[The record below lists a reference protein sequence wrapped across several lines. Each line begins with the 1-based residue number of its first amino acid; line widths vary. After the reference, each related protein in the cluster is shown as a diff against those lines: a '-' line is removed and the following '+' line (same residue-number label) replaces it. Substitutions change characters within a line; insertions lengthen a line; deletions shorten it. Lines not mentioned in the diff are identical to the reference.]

1 MGLGSRW
8 LAKKKKIIN
17 MDLSKF
23 SSKAQGLLGKMSEV
37 KQEISEKAEQRATE
51 RKEQKEKEQVMK
63 EEVLRLEAEEATGYY
78 MRDGKL
84 IISTIDGM
92 KTWLTNLGQDTTP
105 ALMQTLQM
113 QLQVLKHVQSP
124 SMTGMALDNMIL
136 CLNKAVNTA
145 QNDIE
150 LANIREAF
158 ASMLQNYF
166 FMQEANMR
174 CVQLRNK
181 EEGYQLL
188 TQAGEMLSDA
198 VTKTAAALSGNV
210 LDMTTT
216 VVHNIFESEAVQK
229 GYIKNLF
236 KWIGDKSQLKAKE
249 KEFNQTLEMLFDTLD
264 LHAALLGPSIL
275 IKGMLARYRKTIL
288 EHREN
293 EKLQMYI
300 DRGYKIDVT
309 KLSKITSDL
318 QSTATA
324 IVRKNPINA
333 LSGITTVLGGVA
345 GLVVDKINSNNKT
358 ELDIKAYC
366 TLQDAL
372 EVECNKLQEE
382 LSKME
387 GEITSLKQ
395 QHKELGMLQFAE
407 KKELQQKI
415 DLKVEEK
422 DAVYN
427 ALKTTKEKLAEMK
440 QLFPDAYAIKAEL
453 DQLEEKLMAVENKF
467 L

>member
-1 MGLGSRW
+1 MAFTKLTGIMDKVSDVTKNI
-8 LAKKKKIIN
+8 AEITEQKASKI
-17 MDLSKF
+17 K
-23 SSKAQGLLGKMSEV
+23 
-37 KQEISEKAEQRATE
+37 EQREHKQA
-51 RKEQKEKEQVMK
+51 EKE
-63 EEVLRLEAEEATGYY
+63 ELLRLEAEEATGYY

-113 QLQVLKHVQSP
+113 QLQVLKQVQSP
-124 SMTGMALDNMIL
+124 SMTGMALDNMML
-136 CLNKAVNTA
+136 CMSKAVNTA
-145 QNDIE
+145 TNDSE
-150 LANIREAF
+150 LANIREAV
-158 ASMLQNYF
+158 ASMIQNYF
-166 FMQEANMR
+166 FMQEANLR
-174 CVQLRNK
+174 CAQLKDR
-181 EEGYQLL
+181 EEGAKLL

-198 VTKTAAALSGNV
+198 VTKTATALTGSTI
-210 LDMTTT
+210 DMATT
-216 VVHNIFESEAVQK
+216 VVRNIFEAEAVQK

-236 KWIGDKSQLKAKE
+236 AWIGNKKQLKEKE
-249 KEFNQTLEMLFDTLD
+249 KEFNQTLEMLFETFD
-264 LHAALLGPSIL
+264 LHATLIGPSIL
-275 IKGMLARYRKTIL
+275 IKGMLSRYRKTIL
-288 EHREN
+288 EYREN

-333 LSGITTVLGGVA
+333 LSGITMVLGGVA

-395 QHKELGMLQFAE
+395 QYKELGMLQFAE

>member
-1 MGLGSRW
+1 
-8 LAKKKKIIN
+8 
-17 MDLSKF
+17 MDLNKF

-37 KQEISEKAEQRATE
+37 TQELSEKAEQRAAE
-51 RKEQKEKEQVMK
+51 RKEQKEKEQAIK

-92 KTWLTNLGQDTTP
+92 KTWLTSLGQDTTP

-113 QLQVLKHVQSP
+113 QLQVLKQVQSP
-124 SMTGMALDNMIL
+124 SMTGMALDNMML
-136 CLNKAVNTA
+136 CMSKAVNTA
-145 QNDIE
+145 TNDSE
-150 LANIREAF
+150 LANIREAV
-158 ASMLQNYF
+158 ASMIQNYF
-166 FMQEANMR
+166 FMQEANLK
-174 CVQLRNK
+174 CAQLKNK
-181 EEGYQLL
+181 KEGYKLL
-188 TQAGEMLSDA
+188 TQSGEMLSNA
-198 VTKTAAALSGNV
+198 VIKTASALTGGTI
-210 LDMTTT
+210 DMATT
-216 VVHNIFESEAVQK
+216 VVRNIFEAEAVQQ
-229 GYIKNLF
+229 GYIKNLIA
-236 KWIGDKSQLKAKE
+236 WIGDKKQLKEKE
-249 KEFNQTLEMLFDTLD
+249 KEFNQTLEMLFETFD
-264 LHAALLGPSIL
+264 LHATLIGPSIL
-275 IKGMLARYRKTIL
+275 IKGMLSRYRKTIL

-300 DRGYKIDVT
+300 NRGYKIDVT

-440 QLFPDAYAIKAEL
+440 QLFPDAYAIKVEL

>member
-1 MGLGSRW
+1 
-8 LAKKKKIIN
+8 

-37 KQEISEKAEQRATE
+37 TQELSEKAELRAAE
-51 RKEQKEKEQVMK
+51 RKEQKEKENAIR
-63 EEVLRLEAEEATGYY
+63 EEGLRLEAEEASGYY
-78 MRDGKL
+78 MRDGNL

-113 QLQVLKHVQSP
+113 QLQVLKQVQSP
-124 SMTGMALDNMIL
+124 SMTGMALDNMML
-136 CLNKAVNTA
+136 CMSKAVNTA
-145 QNDIE
+145 TNDSE
-150 LANIREAF
+150 LANIREAV
-158 ASMLQNYF
+158 ASMIQNYF
-166 FMQEANMR
+166 FMQEANLK
-174 CVQLRNK
+174 CAQLKNK
-181 EEGYQLL
+181 KEGYKLL
-188 TQAGEMLSDA
+188 TQSGEMLSNA
-198 VTKTAAALSGNV
+198 VIKTASALTGGTI
-210 LDMTTT
+210 DMATT
-216 VVHNIFESEAVQK
+216 VVRNIFEAEAVQQ
-229 GYIKNLF
+229 GYIKNLIA
-236 KWIGDKSQLKAKE
+236 WIGDKKQLKEKE
-249 KEFNQTLEMLFDTLD
+249 KEFNQTLEMLFDTFD
-264 LHAALLGPSIL
+264 LHATLIGPSIL
-275 IKGMLARYRKTIL
+275 IKGMLSRYRKTIL

-300 DRGYKIDVT
+300 DRGHKIDVT

>member
-1 MGLGSRW
+1 M
-8 LAKKKKIIN
+8 N
-17 MDLSKF
+17 LSKF

-37 KQEISEKAEQRATE
+37 TQELSEKAELRAAE
-51 RKEQKEKEQVMK
+51 RKEQKEKENAIR
-63 EEVLRLEAEEATGYY
+63 EEGLRLEAEEASGYY

-113 QLQVLKHVQSP
+113 QLQVLKQVQSP
-124 SMTGMALDNMIL
+124 SMTGMALDNIML
-136 CLNKAVNTA
+136 CMSKAVNTA
-145 QNDIE
+145 TNDSE
-150 LANIREAF
+150 LANIREAV
-158 ASMLQNYF
+158 ASMIQNYF
-166 FMQEANMR
+166 FMQEANLK
-174 CVQLRNK
+174 CAQLKNK
-181 EEGYQLL
+181 KEGYKLL
-188 TQAGEMLSDA
+188 TQSGEMLSNA
-198 VTKTAAALSGNV
+198 VIKTASALTGGTI
-210 LDMTTT
+210 DMATT
-216 VVHNIFESEAVQK
+216 VVRNIFEAEAVQQ
-229 GYIKNLF
+229 GYIKNLIA
-236 KWIGDKSQLKAKE
+236 WIGDKKQLKEKE
-249 KEFNQTLEMLFDTLD
+249 KEFNQTLEMLFETFD
-264 LHAALLGPSIL
+264 LHATLIGPSIL
-275 IKGMLARYRKTIL
+275 IKGMLSRYRKTIL

>member
-1 MGLGSRW
+1 MAFTKLTGLIDKVSDVTKNI
-8 LAKKKKIIN
+8 AEITEQ
-17 MDLSKF
+17 
-23 SSKAQGLLGKMSEV
+23 KASEI
-37 KQEISEKAEQRATE
+37 KEQR
-51 RKEQKEKEQVMK
+51 EQKQAEKE
-63 EEVLRLEAEEATGYY
+63 ELLRLEAEEATGYY

-113 QLQVLKHVQSP
+113 QLQVLKQVQSP
-124 SMTGMALDNMIL
+124 SMTGMALDNMML
-136 CLNKAVNTA
+136 CMSKAVNTA
-145 QNDIE
+145 TNDSE
-150 LANIREAF
+150 LANIREAV
-158 ASMLQNYF
+158 ASMIQNYF
-166 FMQEANMR
+166 FMQEANLK
-174 CVQLRNK
+174 CAQLKDR
-181 EEGYQLL
+181 EEGTKLL

-198 VTKTAAALSGNV
+198 VTKTATALTGSTI
-210 LDMTTT
+210 DMATT
-216 VVHNIFESEAVQK
+216 VVRNIFEAEAVQK

-236 KWIGDKSQLKAKE
+236 AWIGDKKQLKAKE
-249 KEFNQTLEMLFDTLD
+249 KEFNQTLEMLFDTFD
-264 LHAALLGPSIL
+264 LHATLLGPSIL
-275 IKGMLARYRKTIL
+275 IKGMLSRYRKTIL
-288 EHREN
+288 EYREN

-300 DRGYKIDVT
+300 DRGYKIDAQ
-309 KLSKITSDL
+309 KLSELSSGVVAT
-318 QSTATA
+318 TTA
-324 IVRKNPINA
+324 IVTKRPLKA
-333 LSGITTVLGGVA
+333 LSGLTMALSGAA
-345 GLVVDKINSNNKT
+345 GLVADKINSNKT
-358 ELDIKAYC
+358 GLDIKAYC

-382 LSKME
+382 LSKMD

>member
-1 MGLGSRW
+1 
-8 LAKKKKIIN
+8 

-37 KQEISEKAEQRATE
+37 TQELSEKAELRAAE
-51 RKEQKEKEQVMK
+51 RKEQKEKENTIR
-63 EEVLRLEAEEATGYY
+63 EEVLRLEAEEASGYY

-113 QLQVLKHVQSP
+113 QLQVLKQVQSP
-124 SMTGMALDNMIL
+124 SMTGMALDNIML
-136 CLNKAVNTA
+136 CMSKAVNTA
-145 QNDIE
+145 TNDSE
-150 LANIREAF
+150 LANIREAV
-158 ASMLQNYF
+158 ASMIQNYF
-166 FMQEANMR
+166 FMQEANLK
-174 CVQLRNK
+174 CAQLKNK
-181 EEGYQLL
+181 KEGYKLL
-188 TQAGEMLSDA
+188 TQSGEMLSNA
-198 VTKTAAALSGNV
+198 VIKTASALTGGTI
-210 LDMTTT
+210 DMATT
-216 VVHNIFESEAVQK
+216 VVRNIFEAEAVQQ
-229 GYIKNLF
+229 GYIKNLIA
-236 KWIGDKSQLKAKE
+236 WIGDKKQLKEKE
-249 KEFNQTLEMLFDTLD
+249 KEFNQTLEMLFETFD
-264 LHAALLGPSIL
+264 LHATLIGPSIL
-275 IKGMLARYRKTIL
+275 IKGMLSRYRKTIL

-372 EVECNKLQEE
+372 EVGCNKLQEE

>member
-1 MGLGSRW
+1 M
-8 LAKKKKIIN
+8 A
-17 MDLSKF
+17 
-23 SSKAQGLLGKMSEV
+23 LGKLTGLIDKVSDVTKNIAEITEQKASE
-37 KQEISEKAEQRATE
+37 I
-51 RKEQKEKEQVMK
+51 KEQYEHKQAEKE
-63 EEVLRLEAEEATGYY
+63 ELLRLEAEEATGYY

-124 SMTGMALDNMIL
+124 SMTGMALDNMML
-136 CLNKAVNTA
+136 CMSKAVNTA
-145 QNDIE
+145 TNDSE
-150 LANIREAF
+150 LANIREAV
-158 ASMLQNYF
+158 ASMIQNYF
-166 FMQEANMR
+166 FMQEANLK
-174 CVQLRNK
+174 CAQLKDR
-181 EEGYQLL
+181 EEGAKLL

-198 VTKTAAALSGNV
+198 VTKTATALTGSTI
-210 LDMTTT
+210 DMATT
-216 VVHNIFESEAVQK
+216 VVRNIFEAEAVQK

-236 KWIGDKSQLKAKE
+236 AWIGDKKQLKAKE
-249 KEFNQTLEMLFDTLD
+249 KEFNQTLEMLFDTCD
-264 LHAALLGPSIL
+264 RHAALLGPSIL
-275 IKGMLARYRKTIL
+275 IKGMLSRYRKAIL
-288 EHREN
+288 EYHQN

-300 DRGYKIDVT
+300 DRGHKIDAQ
-309 KLSKITSDL
+309 KLSDL
-318 QSTATA
+318 SSGVVATTTA
-324 IVRKNPINA
+324 IVTKRPLKA
-333 LSGITTVLGGVA
+333 LSGLTMALSGAA
-345 GLVVDKINSNNKT
+345 GLVADKINSNKT
-358 ELDIKAYC
+358 GLDIKAYC

-407 KKELQQKI
+407 KKELQRKI
-415 DLKVEEK
+415 DLKTEEK

-427 ALKTTKEKLAEMK
+427 ALKATREKLFEMK
-440 QLFPDAYAIKAEL
+440 QLFPDAYAVNTEL
-453 DQLEEKLMAVENKF
+453 NQLEEKLIAVENKF

>member
-1 MGLGSRW
+1 MAFGKLTGL
-8 LAKKKKIIN
+8 IN
-17 MDLSKF
+17 KVSDVTKNIAEITEQ
-23 SSKAQGLLGKMSEV
+23 KASEI
-37 KQEISEKAEQRATE
+37 KEQR
-51 RKEQKEKEQVMK
+51 EQKQAEKE
-63 EEVLRLEAEEATGYY
+63 ELLRLEAEEATGYY

-124 SMTGMALDNMIL
+124 SMTGMALDNMML
-136 CLNKAVNTA
+136 CMSKAVNTA
-145 QNDIE
+145 TNDSE

-158 ASMLQNYF
+158 ASMIQNYF
-166 FMQEANMR
+166 FMQEANLR
-174 CVQLRNK
+174 CAQLKDR
-181 EEGYQLL
+181 EEGTKLL

-198 VTKTAAALSGNV
+198 VTKTATALTGSTI
-210 LDMTTT
+210 DMATT
-216 VVHNIFESEAVQK
+216 VVRNIFEAEAVQK

-236 KWIGDKSQLKAKE
+236 AWIGDKKQLKAKE
-249 KEFNQTLEMLFDTLD
+249 KEFNQTLEMLFDTFD

-275 IKGMLARYRKTIL
+275 IKGMLSRYRKAIL
-288 EHREN
+288 EYHQN

-300 DRGYKIDVT
+300 DRGHKIDAQ
-309 KLSKITSDL
+309 KLTDL
-318 QSTATA
+318 SSGVVATTTA
-324 IVRKNPINA
+324 IITKRPFKA
-333 LSGITTVLGGVA
+333 LSGLTMALSGAA
-345 GLVVDKINSNNKT
+345 GLVADKINSNKT
-358 ELDIKAYC
+358 GLDIKAYC

-387 GEITSLKQ
+387 SEITSLKQ

-453 DQLEEKLMAVENKF
+453 DQLEEKLIAIENKF

>member
-1 MGLGSRW
+1 MAFTKLTGLIDKVSDVTKNI
-8 LAKKKKIIN
+8 AEITEQ
-17 MDLSKF
+17 
-23 SSKAQGLLGKMSEV
+23 KASEI
-37 KQEISEKAEQRATE
+37 KEQR
-51 RKEQKEKEQVMK
+51 EQKQAEKE
-63 EEVLRLEAEEATGYY
+63 ELLRLEAEEATGYY

-113 QLQVLKHVQSP
+113 QLQVLKQLQSP

-136 CLNKAVNTA
+136 YLSKAVNTA
-145 QNDIE
+145 QNDTE

-158 ASMLQNYF
+158 ASMIQNYF
-166 FMQEANMR
+166 FMQEANLR
-174 CVQLRNK
+174 CAQLKDR
-181 EEGYQLL
+181 EEGAKLL

-198 VTKTAAALSGNV
+198 VTKTATALTGSTI
-210 LDMTTT
+210 DMATT
-216 VVHNIFESEAVQK
+216 VVCNIFEAEAVQK

-236 KWIGDKSQLKAKE
+236 AWIGDKKQLKAKE
-249 KEFNQTLEMLFDTLD
+249 KEFNQTLEMLFDTFD

-275 IKGMLARYRKTIL
+275 IKGMLSRYRKAIL
-288 EHREN
+288 EYHQN

-300 DRGYKIDVT
+300 DRGHKIDAQ
-309 KLSKITSDL
+309 KLTDL
-318 QSTATA
+318 SSGVVATTTA
-324 IVRKNPINA
+324 IITKRPLKA
-333 LSGITTVLGGVA
+333 LSGLTMALSGAA
-345 GLVVDKINSNNKT
+345 GLVADKINSNKT
-358 ELDIKAYC
+358 GLDIKAYC

-387 GEITSLKQ
+387 SEITSLKQ

-453 DQLEEKLMAVENKF
+453 DQLEEKLIANENKF
-467 L
+467 I

>member
-1 MGLGSRW
+1 MAFTKLTGLIDKVSDVTKNI
-8 LAKKKKIIN
+8 AEITEQ
-17 MDLSKF
+17 
-23 SSKAQGLLGKMSEV
+23 KASEI
-37 KQEISEKAEQRATE
+37 KEQR
-51 RKEQKEKEQVMK
+51 EQKQAEKE
-63 EEVLRLEAEEATGYY
+63 ELLRLEAEEATGYY

-288 EHREN
+288 EYHQN

-300 DRGYKIDVT
+300 DRGHKIDT
-309 KLSKITSDL
+309 QKLSDL
-318 QSTATA
+318 S
-324 IVRKNPINA
+324 
-333 LSGITTVLGGVA
+333 SGITSSTLAIIGPNKLAAVPGVLKSLNSIA
-345 GLVVDKINSNNKT
+345 GLVADKINSNKT
-358 ELDIKAYC
+358 GLDIKAYC

>member
-1 MGLGSRW
+1 
-8 LAKKKKIIN
+8 
-17 MDLSKF
+17 MDLSKI

-37 KQEISEKAEQRATE
+37 TQELSEKAEQRAAE
-51 RKEQKEKEQVMK
+51 RKEQKEKEQAMK
-63 EEVLRLEAEEATGYY
+63 EEVFRLEAEEATGYY

-113 QLQVLKHVQSP
+113 QLQVLKQVQSP
-124 SMTGMALDNMIL
+124 SMTGMALDNMML
-136 CLNKAVNTA
+136 CMSKAVNTA
-145 QNDIE
+145 TNDSE
-150 LANIREAF
+150 LANIREAV
-158 ASMLQNYF
+158 ASMIQNYF
-166 FMQEANMR
+166 FMQEANLK
-174 CVQLRNK
+174 CAQLKNK
-181 EEGYQLL
+181 KEGYKLL
-188 TQAGEMLSDA
+188 TQSGEMLSNA
-198 VTKTAAALSGNV
+198 VIKTASALTGGTI
-210 LDMTTT
+210 DMATT
-216 VVHNIFESEAVQK
+216 VVRNIFEAEAVQQ
-229 GYIKNLF
+229 GYIKNLIA
-236 KWIGDKSQLKAKE
+236 WIGDKKQLKEKE
-249 KEFNQTLEMLFDTLD
+249 KEFNQTLEMLFETFD
-264 LHAALLGPSIL
+264 LHATLIGPSIL
-275 IKGMLARYRKTIL
+275 IKGMLSRYRKTIL

>member
-1 MGLGSRW
+1 M
-8 LAKKKKIIN
+8 A
-17 MDLSKF
+17 
-23 SSKAQGLLGKMSEV
+23 LGKLTGLIDKVSDVTKNIAEITEQKASEI
-37 KQEISEKAEQRATE
+37 KEQR
-51 RKEQKEKEQVMK
+51 EQKQAEKE
-63 EEVLRLEAEEATGYY
+63 ELLRLEAEEATGYY

-124 SMTGMALDNMIL
+124 SMTGMALDNMML
-136 CLNKAVNTA
+136 CMSKAVNTA
-145 QNDIE
+145 TNDSE
-150 LANIREAF
+150 LANIREAV
-158 ASMLQNYF
+158 ASMIQNYF
-166 FMQEANMR
+166 FMQEANLR
-174 CVQLRNK
+174 CAQLKDR
-181 EEGYQLL
+181 EEGAKLL

-198 VTKTAAALSGNV
+198 VTKTATALTGSTI
-210 LDMTTT
+210 DMATT
-216 VVHNIFESEAVQK
+216 VVRNIFEAEAVQK

-236 KWIGDKSQLKAKE
+236 AWIGDKKQLKEKE
-249 KEFNQTLEMLFDTLD
+249 KEFNQTLEMLFDTFD
-264 LHAALLGPSIL
+264 LHATLLGPSIL
-275 IKGMLARYRKTIL
+275 IKGMLSRYRKAIL
-288 EHREN
+288 EYHQN

-300 DRGYKIDVT
+300 DRGHKIDAQ
-309 KLSKITSDL
+309 KLTDL
-318 QSTATA
+318 SSGVVATTTA
-324 IVRKNPINA
+324 IITKRPLKA
-333 LSGITTVLGGVA
+333 LSGLTMALSGAA
-345 GLVVDKINSNNKT
+345 GLVADKINSNKT
-358 ELDIKAYC
+358 GLDIKAYC

-387 GEITSLKQ
+387 SEITSLKQ

>member
-1 MGLGSRW
+1 MAFTKLTGLIDKVSDVTKNI
-8 LAKKKKIIN
+8 AEITEQKASKI
-17 MDLSKF
+17 K
-23 SSKAQGLLGKMSEV
+23 
-37 KQEISEKAEQRATE
+37 EQR
-51 RKEQKEKEQVMK
+51 EQKQAEKE
-63 EEVLRLEAEEATGYY
+63 EILRLEAEEATGYY

-136 CLNKAVNTA
+136 CLSKAVNTA
-145 QNDIE
+145 QNDTE

-158 ASMLQNYF
+158 ASMIQNYF
-166 FMQEANMR
+166 FMQEANLR
-174 CVQLRNK
+174 CAQLKDR
-181 EEGYQLL
+181 EEGAKLL

-198 VTKTAAALSGNV
+198 VTKTATALTGSTI
-210 LDMTTT
+210 DMATT
-216 VVHNIFESEAVQK
+216 VVRNIFEAEAVQK

-236 KWIGDKSQLKAKE
+236 AWIGDKKQLKAKE
-249 KEFNQTLEMLFDTLD
+249 KEFNQTLEMLFDTFD
-264 LHAALLGPSIL
+264 LHATLLGPSIL
-275 IKGMLARYRKTIL
+275 IKGMLSRYRKAIL
-288 EHREN
+288 EYHQN

-300 DRGYKIDVT
+300 DRGYKIDAQ
-309 KLSKITSDL
+309 KLSDL
-318 QSTATA
+318 SSGVVATTTA
-324 IVRKNPINA
+324 IVTKRPLKA
-333 LSGITTVLGGVA
+333 LSGLTMALSGAA
-345 GLVVDKINSNNKT
+345 GLVADKINSNKT
-358 ELDIKAYC
+358 GLDIKAYC

-415 DLKVEEK
+415 DLKTEEK

-427 ALKTTKEKLAEMK
+427 ALKATREKLFEMK
-440 QLFPDAYAIKAEL
+440 QLFPDAYAVNTEL
-453 DQLEEKLMAVENKF
+453 NQLEEKLIAIENKF

>member
-1 MGLGSRW
+1 
-8 LAKKKKIIN
+8 

-37 KQEISEKAEQRATE
+37 TQELSEKAELRAAE
-51 RKEQKEKEQVMK
+51 RKEQKEKENAIR
-63 EEVLRLEAEEATGYY
+63 EEGLRLEAEEASGYY

-113 QLQVLKHVQSP
+113 QLQVLKQVQSP
-124 SMTGMALDNMIL
+124 SMTGMALDNIML
-136 CLNKAVNTA
+136 CMSKAVNTA
-145 QNDIE
+145 TNDSE
-150 LANIREAF
+150 LANIREAV
-158 ASMLQNYF
+158 ASMIQNYF
-166 FMQEANMR
+166 FMQEANLK
-174 CVQLRNK
+174 CAQLKNK
-181 EEGYQLL
+181 KEGYKLL
-188 TQAGEMLSDA
+188 TQSGEMLSNA
-198 VTKTAAALSGNV
+198 VIKTASALTGGTI
-210 LDMTTT
+210 DMATT
-216 VVHNIFESEAVQK
+216 VVRNIFEAEAVQQ
-229 GYIKNLF
+229 GYIKNLIA
-236 KWIGDKSQLKAKE
+236 WIGDKKQLKEKE
-249 KEFNQTLEMLFDTLD
+249 KEFNQTLEMLFETFD
-264 LHAALLGPSIL
+264 LHATLIGPSIL
-275 IKGMLARYRKTIL
+275 IKGMLSRYRKTIL

-333 LSGITTVLGGVA
+333 LSGITTMLGGVA

>member
-1 MGLGSRW
+1 MAFTKLTGLIDKVSDVTKNI
-8 LAKKKKIIN
+8 AEITEQ
-17 MDLSKF
+17 
-23 SSKAQGLLGKMSEV
+23 KASEI
-37 KQEISEKAEQRATE
+37 KEQR
-51 RKEQKEKEQVMK
+51 EQKQTEKE
-63 EEVLRLEAEEATGYY
+63 ELLRLEAEEATGYY

-124 SMTGMALDNMIL
+124 SMTGMALDNMML
-136 CLNKAVNTA
+136 CMSKAVNTA
-145 QNDIE
+145 TNDSE

-158 ASMLQNYF
+158 ASMIQNYF
-166 FMQEANMR
+166 FMQEANLR
-174 CVQLRNK
+174 CAQLKDR
-181 EEGYQLL
+181 EEGTKLL

-198 VTKTAAALSGNV
+198 VTKTATALTGSTI
-210 LDMTTT
+210 DMATT
-216 VVHNIFESEAVQK
+216 VVRNIFEAEAVQK

-236 KWIGDKSQLKAKE
+236 VWIGDKKQLKAKE
-249 KEFNQTLEMLFDTLD
+249 KEFNQTLEMLFDTFD

-275 IKGMLARYRKTIL
+275 IKGMLSRYRKAIL
-288 EHREN
+288 EYHQN

-300 DRGYKIDVT
+300 DRGHKIDAQ
-309 KLSKITSDL
+309 KLTDL
-318 QSTATA
+318 SSGVVATTTA
-324 IVRKNPINA
+324 IITKRPLKA
-333 LSGITTVLGGVA
+333 LSGLTMALSGAA
-345 GLVVDKINSNNKT
+345 GLVADKINSNKT
-358 ELDIKAYC
+358 GLDIKAYC

-387 GEITSLKQ
+387 SEITSLKQ

-453 DQLEEKLMAVENKF
+453 DQLEEKLIAIENKF

>member
-1 MGLGSRW
+1 MAFTKLTGLIDKVSNVTKNI
-8 LAKKKKIIN
+8 AEITEQ
-17 MDLSKF
+17 
-23 SSKAQGLLGKMSEV
+23 KASEI
-37 KQEISEKAEQRATE
+37 KEQR
-51 RKEQKEKEQVMK
+51 EQKQAEKE
-63 EEVLRLEAEEATGYY
+63 ELLRLEAEEATGYY

-124 SMTGMALDNMIL
+124 SMTGMALDNMML
-136 CLNKAVNTA
+136 CMSKAVNTA
-145 QNDIE
+145 TNDSE

-158 ASMLQNYF
+158 ASMIQNYF
-166 FMQEANMR
+166 FMQEANLR
-174 CVQLRNK
+174 CAQLKDR
-181 EEGYQLL
+181 EEGTKLL

-198 VTKTAAALSGNV
+198 VTKTATALTGSTI
-210 LDMTTT
+210 DMATT
-216 VVHNIFESEAVQK
+216 VVRNIFEAEAVQK

-236 KWIGDKSQLKAKE
+236 AWIGDKKQLKAKE
-249 KEFNQTLEMLFDTLD
+249 KEFNQTLEMLFDTFD

-275 IKGMLARYRKTIL
+275 IKGMLSRYRKAIL
-288 EHREN
+288 EYHQN

-300 DRGYKIDVT
+300 DRGHKIDAH
-309 KLSKITSDL
+309 KLTDL
-318 QSTATA
+318 SSGVVATTTA
-324 IVRKNPINA
+324 IITKRPLKA
-333 LSGITTVLGGVA
+333 LSGLTMALSGAA
-345 GLVVDKINSNNKT
+345 GLVADKINSNKT
-358 ELDIKAYC
+358 GLDIKAYC

-372 EVECNKLQEE
+372 EVECNKLQED

-387 GEITSLKQ
+387 SEITSLKQ
-395 QHKELGMLQFAE
+395 QYKELGMLQFAE

-453 DQLEEKLMAVENKF
+453 DQLEEKLIAIENKF

>member
-1 MGLGSRW
+1 MAFTKLTGLIDKVSDVTKNI
-8 LAKKKKIIN
+8 AEITEQ
-17 MDLSKF
+17 
-23 SSKAQGLLGKMSEV
+23 KASEI
-37 KQEISEKAEQRATE
+37 KEQREHKQA
-51 RKEQKEKEQVMK
+51 EKE
-63 EEVLRLEAEEATGYY
+63 ELLRLEAEEATGYY

-113 QLQVLKHVQSP
+113 QLQVLKQVQSP
-124 SMTGMALDNMIL
+124 SMTGMALDNMML
-136 CLNKAVNTA
+136 CMSKAVNTA
-145 QNDIE
+145 TNDSE
-150 LANIREAF
+150 LANIREAV
-158 ASMLQNYF
+158 ASMIQNYF
-166 FMQEANMR
+166 FMQEANLR
-174 CVQLRNK
+174 CAQLKDR
-181 EEGYQLL
+181 EEGAKLL

-198 VTKTAAALSGNV
+198 VTKTATALTGSTI
-210 LDMTTT
+210 DMATT
-216 VVHNIFESEAVQK
+216 VVRNIFEAEAVQK

-236 KWIGDKSQLKAKE
+236 AWIGDKKQLKAKE
-249 KEFNQTLEMLFDTLD
+249 KEFNQTLEMLFDTFD
-264 LHAALLGPSIL
+264 LHATLLGPSIL
-275 IKGMLARYRKTIL
+275 IKGMLSRYRKTIL
-288 EHREN
+288 EYREN

-300 DRGYKIDVT
+300 DRGYKIDAQ
-309 KLSKITSDL
+309 KLSELSSGVVAT
-318 QSTATA
+318 TTA
-324 IVRKNPINA
+324 IVTKRPLKA
-333 LSGITTVLGGVA
+333 LSGLTMALSGAA
-345 GLVVDKINSNNKT
+345 GLVADKINSNKT
-358 ELDIKAYC
+358 GLDIKAYC

-415 DLKVEEK
+415 DLKTEEK

-427 ALKTTKEKLAEMK
+427 ALKATREKLFEMK
-440 QLFPDAYAIKAEL
+440 QLFPDAYAVNTEL
-453 DQLEEKLMAVENKF
+453 NQLEEKLIAIENKF

>member
-1 MGLGSRW
+1 MAFIKLTGLIDKVSDVTKNI
-8 LAKKKKIIN
+8 AEITEQ
-17 MDLSKF
+17 
-23 SSKAQGLLGKMSEV
+23 KASEI
-37 KQEISEKAEQRATE
+37 KEQR
-51 RKEQKEKEQVMK
+51 EQKQAEKE
-63 EEVLRLEAEEATGYY
+63 ELLRLEAEEATGYY

-124 SMTGMALDNMIL
+124 SMTGMALDNMML
-136 CLNKAVNTA
+136 CMSKAVNTA
-145 QNDIE
+145 TNDSE

-158 ASMLQNYF
+158 ASMIQNYF
-166 FMQEANMR
+166 FMQEANLR
-174 CVQLRNK
+174 CAQLKDR
-181 EEGYQLL
+181 EEGTKLL

-198 VTKTAAALSGNV
+198 VTKTATALTGSTI
-210 LDMTTT
+210 DMATT
-216 VVHNIFESEAVQK
+216 VVRNIFEAEAVQK

-236 KWIGDKSQLKAKE
+236 AWIGDKKQLKAKE
-249 KEFNQTLEMLFDTLD
+249 KEFNQTLEMLFDTFD

-275 IKGMLARYRKTIL
+275 IKGMLSRYRKAIL
-288 EHREN
+288 EYHQN

-300 DRGYKIDVT
+300 DRGHKIDAQ
-309 KLSKITSDL
+309 KLTDL
-318 QSTATA
+318 SSGVVATTTA
-324 IVRKNPINA
+324 IITKRPLKA
-333 LSGITTVLGGVA
+333 LSGLTMALSGAA
-345 GLVVDKINSNNKT
+345 GLVADKINSNKT
-358 ELDIKAYC
+358 GLDIKAYC

-387 GEITSLKQ
+387 SEITSLKQ
-395 QHKELGMLQFAE
+395 QYKELGMLQFAE

-453 DQLEEKLMAVENKF
+453 DQLEEKLIAIENKF

>member
-1 MGLGSRW
+1 MAFTKLTGLIDKVSDVTKNI
-8 LAKKKKIIN
+8 AEITEQ
-17 MDLSKF
+17 
-23 SSKAQGLLGKMSEV
+23 KASEI
-37 KQEISEKAEQRATE
+37 KEQR
-51 RKEQKEKEQVMK
+51 EQKQAEKE
-63 EEVLRLEAEEATGYY
+63 ELIRLEAEEATGYY

-188 TQAGEMLSDA
+188 TQAGEMLSNA

-249 KEFNQTLEMLFDTLD
+249 KEF
-264 LHAALLGPSIL
+264 
-275 IKGMLARYRKTIL
+275 IK
-288 EHREN
+288 H
-293 EKLQMYI
+293 
-300 DRGYKIDVT
+300 
-309 KLSKITSDL
+309 
-318 QSTATA
+318 
-324 IVRKNPINA
+324 
-333 LSGITTVLGGVA
+333 
-345 GLVVDKINSNNKT
+345 
-358 ELDIKAYC
+358 
-366 TLQDAL
+366 
-372 EVECNKLQEE
+372 
-382 LSKME
+382 
-387 GEITSLKQ
+387 
-395 QHKELGMLQFAE
+395 
-407 KKELQQKI
+407 
-415 DLKVEEK
+415 
-422 DAVYN
+422 
-427 ALKTTKEKLAEMK
+427 
-440 QLFPDAYAIKAEL
+440 
-453 DQLEEKLMAVENKF
+453 
-467 L
+467 

>member
-1 MGLGSRW
+1 
-8 LAKKKKIIN
+8 

-37 KQEISEKAEQRATE
+37 TQELSEKAELRAAE
-51 RKEQKEKEQVMK
+51 RKEQKEKENAIR
-63 EEVLRLEAEEATGYY
+63 EEGLRLEAEEASGYY

-113 QLQVLKHVQSP
+113 QLQVLKQVQSP
-124 SMTGMALDNMIL
+124 SMTGMALDNIML
-136 CLNKAVNTA
+136 CMSKAVNTA
-145 QNDIE
+145 TNDSE
-150 LANIREAF
+150 LANIREAV
-158 ASMLQNYF
+158 ASMIQNYF
-166 FMQEANMR
+166 FMQEANLK
-174 CVQLRNK
+174 CAQLKNK
-181 EEGYQLL
+181 KEGYKLL
-188 TQAGEMLSDA
+188 TQSGEMLSNA
-198 VTKTAAALSGNV
+198 VIKTASALTGGTI
-210 LDMTTT
+210 DMATT
-216 VVHNIFESEAVQK
+216 VVRNIFEAEAVQQ
-229 GYIKNLF
+229 GYIKNLIA
-236 KWIGDKSQLKAKE
+236 WIGDKKQLKEKE
-249 KEFNQTLEMLFDTLD
+249 KEFNQTLEMLFETFD
-264 LHAALLGPSIL
+264 LHATLIGPSIL
-275 IKGMLARYRKTIL
+275 IKGMLSRYRKTIL

>member
-1 MGLGSRW
+1 MAFTKLTGLIDKVSDV
-8 LAKKKKIIN
+8 AKNIAEITEQ
-17 MDLSKF
+17 
-23 SSKAQGLLGKMSEV
+23 KASEI
-37 KQEISEKAEQRATE
+37 KEQR
-51 RKEQKEKEQVMK
+51 EQKQAEKE
-63 EEVLRLEAEEATGYY
+63 ELLRLEAEEATGYY

-113 QLQVLKHVQSP
+113 QLQVLKQVQSP

-136 CLNKAVNTA
+136 CLSKAVNTA
-145 QNDIE
+145 QNDTE

-158 ASMLQNYF
+158 ASMIQNYF
-166 FMQEANMR
+166 FMQEANLR
-174 CVQLRNK
+174 CAQLKDR
-181 EEGYQLL
+181 EEGTKLL

-198 VTKTAAALSGNV
+198 VTKTATALTGSTI
-210 LDMTTT
+210 DMATT
-216 VVHNIFESEAVQK
+216 VVRNIFEAEAVQK

-236 KWIGDKSQLKAKE
+236 AWIGDKKQLKAKE
-249 KEFNQTLEMLFDTLD
+249 KEFNQTLEMLFDTFD

-275 IKGMLARYRKTIL
+275 IKGMLSRYRKAIL
-288 EHREN
+288 EYHQN

-300 DRGYKIDVT
+300 DRGHKIDAQ
-309 KLSKITSDL
+309 KLTDL
-318 QSTATA
+318 SSGVVATTTA
-324 IVRKNPINA
+324 IITKRPLKA
-333 LSGITTVLGGVA
+333 LSGLTMALSGAA
-345 GLVVDKINSNNKT
+345 GLVADKINSNKT
-358 ELDIKAYC
+358 GLDIKAYC

-387 GEITSLKQ
+387 SEITSLKQ
-395 QHKELGMLQFAE
+395 QYKELGMLQFAE

-453 DQLEEKLMAVENKF
+453 DQLEEKLIAIENKF

>member
-1 MGLGSRW
+1 MAFTKLTGLIDKVSDVTKNI
-8 LAKKKKIIN
+8 AEITEQ
-17 MDLSKF
+17 
-23 SSKAQGLLGKMSEV
+23 KASEI
-37 KQEISEKAEQRATE
+37 KEQREHKQA
-51 RKEQKEKEQVMK
+51 EKE
-63 EEVLRLEAEEATGYY
+63 ELLRLEAEEATGYY

-113 QLQVLKHVQSP
+113 QLQVLKQVQSP

-136 CLNKAVNTA
+136 CLSKAVNTA
-145 QNDIE
+145 QNDTE

-158 ASMLQNYF
+158 ASMIQNYF
-166 FMQEANMR
+166 FMQEANLR
-174 CVQLRNK
+174 CAQLKDR
-181 EEGYQLL
+181 EEGTKLL

-198 VTKTAAALSGNV
+198 VTKTATALTGSTI
-210 LDMTTT
+210 DMATT
-216 VVHNIFESEAVQK
+216 VVRNIFEAEAVQK

-236 KWIGDKSQLKAKE
+236 AWIGDKKQLKAKE
-249 KEFNQTLEMLFDTLD
+249 KEFNQTLEMLFDTFD
-264 LHAALLGPSIL
+264 LHATLLGPSIL
-275 IKGMLARYRKTIL
+275 IKGMLSRYRKAIL
-288 EHREN
+288 EYHQN

-300 DRGYKIDVT
+300 DRGHKIDAQ
-309 KLSKITSDL
+309 KLSDL
-318 QSTATA
+318 SSGVVATTTA
-324 IVRKNPINA
+324 IVTKRPLKA
-333 LSGITTVLGGVA
+333 LSGLTMALSGAA
-345 GLVVDKINSNNKT
+345 GLVADKINSNKT
-358 ELDIKAYC
+358 GLDIKAYC

-415 DLKVEEK
+415 DLKTEEK
-422 DAVYN
+422 VAVYN

-440 QLFPDAYAIKAEL
+440 QLFPDAYAVNTEL
-453 DQLEEKLMAVENKF
+453 NQLEEKLIAIENKF